1 MLEVALTSFTTFFA
15 TIGPVE
21 AAVLFATLTP
31 KMEQAARAAI
41 AIRATA
47 IAGSLLLIFTLFG
60 QPLLDELGVSIAALQ
75 SAGGIILLLIALDMI
90 FAKPTSAFKL
100 TQPEDEEAQT
110 KDDIAVFPLAMPLLA
125 GPGAMSAGILLA
137 ANADGNALSLATTVG
152 ALAAVMAVTLAL
164 LLLSHQLNRMIGIT
178 AQRVL
183 MRVFG
188 ILLAAIAVQ
197 AMFNGLASIG
207 VIHLQLETHA
217 GTPVRPPLTVS
228 VQNWDSRVCGGVSH
242 AVSAFGIR
250 AYPPEYGW
258 NRSVARPRDAPMF
271 PRGACPRRLQRCR
284 PNGQ

>member
-1 MLEVALTSFTTFFA
+1 MLETALTSFTTFFA

-31 KMEQAARAAI
+31 KMERSERAAI
-41 AIRATA
+41 AIRASA
-47 IAGSLLLIFTLFG
+47 IAGVLLLIFTLFG

-75 SAGGIILLLIALDMI
+75 TAGGIILLIIALDMV

-137 ANADGNALSLATTVG
+137 ANAEGNALLLATVVG
-152 ALAAVMAVTLAL
+152 ALAGVMMITLAL
-164 LLLSHQLNRMIGIT
+164 LLLSHRINRMIGIT

-188 ILLAAIAVQ
+188 ILLAGIAMQSV
-197 AMFNGLASIG
+197 FNGLAASGLLRI
-207 VIHLQLETHA
+207 A
-217 GTPVRPPLTVS
+217 
-228 VQNWDSRVCGGVSH
+228 
-242 AVSAFGIR
+242 A
-250 AYPPEYGW
+250 
-258 NRSVARPRDAPMF
+258 
-271 PRGACPRRLQRCR
+271 
-284 PNGQ
+284 